1 MVRQL
6 ESEKMQVLNVLGS
19 SKLNKSNQV
28 LSGCATIS
36 WLFEPSGPCSSDLS
50 GFYLRKS
57 FHKAFCSDVENT
69 GSVYERDIISARVTQ
84 GFIFKSLAHQ
94 I

>member
-1 MVRQL
+1 
-6 ESEKMQVLNVLGS
+6 MQVLNVLGS

-69 GSVYERDIISARVTQ
+69 GSVYERDYFCQGDSRLYFQKPCTSDTTMTQ
-84 GFIFKSLAHQ
+84 
-94 I
+94 